1 VIALL
6 VALVALQAPPPPV
19 DLDAARA
26 ARLEAQRQQAIAR
39 HDAIVASGMEER
51 FTAALEQVIAANP
64 GDVESLP
71 YVEVKD
77 GKVPL
82 GAFTSFV
89 RWQACEA
96 EGRPQVAIDRAIANA
111 PLDTIV
117 DFERQLAA
125 RGVALLVVLLPTRL
139 EIQPELVVDAATE
152 KSEKPAKP
160 AKFAGLGSATQLF
173 VAELAK
179 EGVEAVSLL
188 DAFVAHRA
196 TAPAVDSLFLRSDPH
211 LTPRGYEIAARVAAE
226 RLLARPDFAR
236 GSLAEGRDFVVVPA
250 DFAYDPSETAL
261 KRGSEKEAV
270 RGSTLRLGTT
280 IVDLHDETAPL
291 VVLGDSH
298 TRLHSFTGCDFVAQ
312 LGRFTGQ
319 KVDYLKADGGAPDQ
333 VRRKLARREPE
344 RWKSMKTVVWLLSET
359 VLVPS
364 TRWKKIALGE
374 QE

>member
-1 VIALL
+1 MIAALASFALL
-6 VALVALQAPPPPV
+6 AWAQPAPAAP
-19 DLDAARA
+19 DAARA
-26 ARLEAQRQQAIAR
+26 ARLAVQRQQAMAR
-39 HDAIVASGMEER
+39 HDAIVASGLEAP
-51 FTAALEQVIAANP
+51 FTAALEQGIAANP
-64 GDVESLP
+64 GDVETLP
-71 YVEVKD
+71 YVAVKE

-89 RWQACEA
+89 RWQGREA
-96 EGRPQVAIDRAIANA
+96 EGRPQVAIDRAIPHA

-125 RGVALLVVLLPTRL
+125 RGVALLVVILPTRL
-139 EIQPELVVDAATE
+139 EVHPELVVAVPA
-152 KSEKPAKP
+152 EKPPKE
-160 AKFAGLGSATQLF
+160 FAGLGSATQLF
-173 VAELAK
+173 VADLAK

-188 DAFVAHRA
+188 DAFLAHRA
-196 TAPAVDSLFLRSDPH
+196 TAPAADSLFLQSDPH

-226 RLLARPDFAR
+226 QLLARPGFAR
-236 GSLAEGRDFVVVPA
+236 GALAEGRDFVVAPA
-250 DFAYDPSETAL
+250 DFAYDPAESAL
-261 KRGSEKEAV
+261 KRGAEKEAV
-270 RGSTLRLGTT
+270 RGSTLRRGTA
-280 IVDLHDETAPL
+280 IVDLHDAAAPL

-298 TRLHSFTGCDFVAQ
+298 TRLHSFTACDFTAQ

-364 TRWKKIALGE
+364 SRWKKIALGE